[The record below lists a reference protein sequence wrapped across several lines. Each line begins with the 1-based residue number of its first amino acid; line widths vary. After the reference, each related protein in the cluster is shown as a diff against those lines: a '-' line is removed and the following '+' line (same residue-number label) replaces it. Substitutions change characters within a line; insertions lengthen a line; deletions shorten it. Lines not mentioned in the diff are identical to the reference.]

1 MSSQVYFEG
10 MEENRSIIRSIP
22 FLMRGAVEK
31 ALIVGGGMIVETAK
45 NNIRANGS
53 VVTGNLF
60 QSVKM
65 KKSTEDGDPVIL
77 VGTEAN
83 YAAAYEFGMA
93 VNEGDFDSPEFADR
107 MMEWGAMKGLDE
119 DETRAIIAHIRK
131 NGTRPHPF
139 LYPALEEHQDK
150 IGELIERAVD
160 KEAQSVSG
168 N

>member
-1 MSSQVYFEG
+1 MSSQIYFEG
-10 MEENRSIIRSIP
+10 LEDNRTLLQSIP

-45 NNIRANGS
+45 KNIRENGS

-65 KKSTEDGDPVIL
+65 KKTKVDSDPVIL
-77 VGTEAN
+77 VGTEAK
-83 YAAAYEFGMA
+83 YAAAYEFGLT
-93 VNEGDFDSPEFADR
+93 VSEGDFDSSEFADR

-119 DETRAIIAHIRK
+119 DETRAIIAHIRL

-139 LYPALEEHQDK
+139 LYPAFDEHIDK
-150 IGELIERAVD
+150 IGDLIEKAVD
-160 KEAQSVSG
+160 KEASDVSG